1 MEKLNNPSELNLIF
15 RYALKDLSRNYK
27 KLSSIIVTLFI
38 SLFILSAIFTIEDSL
53 KKELNDNAKALLGG
67 DLEIDYN
74 RNKGNL
80 ELVDKVK
87 EFATISQ
94 MIEFSTMVSTTNRE
108 KNKSLFTRIKTV
120 DTKYPLYGDVNYEPA
135 GAFDRMHN
143 EPNTLLIN
151 ESLSKNLNLKI
162 NEKIKVQNQLFT
174 IIGIVKSVPDVSG
187 FVAFGD
193 WALAGEQTLEIL
205 KLNGI
210 GSFLNY
216 EYKVKFDP
224 TADADKLEKKIENIF
239 KDDQK
244 VKLRYPENSASG
256 LKRIINNF
264 SQFLSLV
271 SISAMLIA
279 GIGIANTL
287 LSFINQ
293 NNMSIAVRK
302 AVGFYSGNIKT
313 LYYLQLLILLLVITT
328 FAYGSSFLIVPVVDQ
343 YLSDGLGLNVSP
355 VFSVLNFIKIF
366 LVGLLV
372 LVIFSIPT
380 ISSIDQV
387 KASNLFRNVFQNL
400 EFYYSKK
407 SITLSLILLSILVLL
422 FSFGSER
429 PIYSLGYFVAFFVCL
444 IVFFLLSKII
454 IYFLKKFKSTSNIS
468 LKVSIKNI
476 TQTKSITPIT
486 IMSLG
491 LGVTLL
497 LTLALVGTNFQREIA
512 KSIPDIAPDY
522 FFVGIQKGEKKIFE
536 ENILKMDANA
546 KIEVVP
552 MVSSGIIKIN
562 GVNPNTYIKPD
573 NDSYWV
579 IGAKIEVVPMVSS
592 GIIKINGVNP
602 NTYIKPDNDS
612 YWVIGSDRRSSWV
625 DDIPEDNPLTEG
637 VWWDL
642 TKPDKLQISLDAE
655 VAKNLNIKLGDVFT
669 LNIYGREIDG
679 EIVNFR
685 AVDYRDLSINFAML
699 FNPQFANNIPHE
711 YLATAKFEM
720 IDKFDETSMLEV
732 LPSLSMIKIADYLN
746 KVTDVLNKVFIA
758 VTLISAV
765 TIIIGLIVISSAIM
779 VQGKIKEYQNLVFK
793 ILGFSKKEVILSS
806 LIEFVIIFK
815 SVILI
820 AIIFA
825 VIASKFIM
833 ENIFELVWAFD
844 FKVLIY
850 LSLSIGTVTLLLIM
864 LTNLKYLN
872 PKVYPLIRNQ

>member
-1 MEKLNNPSELNLIF
+1 MEKSNKPSELNLIF
-15 RYALKDLSRNYK
+15 KYALKDLSRNYK
-27 KLSSIIVTLFI
+27 KLSSIITTLFI

-74 RNKGNL
+74 RNQGNL
-80 ELVDKVK
+80 ELVNKVK
-87 EFATISQ
+87 EFTTISQ
-94 MIEFSTMVSTTNRE
+94 MIEFSTMVSTTDRE

-120 DTKYPLYGDVNYEPA
+120 DINYPLYGEVNYEPQ
-135 GAFDRMHN
+135 GAFNRMHK

-162 NEKIKVQNQLFT
+162 NDKIKVQNQSFT
-174 IIGIVKSVPDVSG
+174 VIGIVKSVPDVSG

-193 WALAGEQTLEIL
+193 WALAGDQTLEIL

-216 EYKVKFDP
+216 EYKVKFNEID
-224 TADADKLEKKIENIF
+224 DARKLEKKIENIF
-239 KDDQK
+239 KNDQQ
-244 VKLRYPENSASG
+244 VTLRYPENSASG

-264 SQFLSLV
+264 SQFLSLI
-271 SISAMLIA
+271 SISAILIA
-279 GIGIANTL
+279 GIGIANSL

-302 AVGFYSGNIKT
+302 ALGFYSGNIKT
-313 LYYLQLLILLLVITT
+313 LYYIQLLIMLLFITT
-328 FAYGSSFLIVPVVDQ
+328 FAYSSSFLIVPIVDQ

-355 VFSVLNFIKIF
+355 VFSVINFVKIF

-372 LVIFSIPT
+372 LIIFSIPT

-407 SITLSLILLSILVLL
+407 STALSLILLSILVFL
-422 FSFGSER
+422 FSFGSEK
-429 PIYSLGYFVAFFVCL
+429 PIYSLGYFVSFFVCL

-454 IYFLKKFKSTSNIS
+454 IYFLKKFKFSSNIS

-522 FFVGIQKGEKKIFE
+522 FFVGIQKGEKEILKK
-536 ENILKMDANA
+536 NILNMDANA

-552 MVSSGIIKIN
+552 IVSSGIIKIN
-562 GVNPNTYIKPD
+562 GI
-573 NDSYWV
+573 
-579 IGAKIEVVPMVSS
+579 
-592 GIIKINGVNP
+592 NP

-637 VWWDL
+637 EWWDL
-642 TKPDKLQISLDAE
+642 TKPDQLQISLDAE

-679 EIVNFR
+679 EIINFR
-685 AVDYRDLSINFAML
+685 VVDYRDLSINFVML
-699 FNPQFANNIPHE
+699 FNPQFAKNIPHE
-711 YLATAKFEM
+711 YLATAKFEK
-720 IDKFDETSMLEV
+720 IENFDETLMLKV

-746 KVTDVLNKVFIA
+746 KVTNVLNKVFIA

-779 VQGKIKEYQNLVFK
+779 VQGKVKEYQNLVFK
-793 ILGFSKKEVILSS
+793 ILGFSKREVILSS
-806 LIEFVIIFK
+806 LIEFIIIFS
-815 SVILI
+815 SVIMI
-820 AIIFA
+820 ATFFA
-825 VIASKFIM
+825 IIASKFIM

-844 FKVLIY
+844 FKVLFN
-850 LSLSIGTVTLLLIM
+850 LGLNIGLITLALI
-864 LTNLKYLN
+864 LITNLKYLS

>member
-1 MEKLNNPSELNLIF
+1 MEKLNNSSELSLIF
-15 RYALKDLSRNYK
+15 KYALKDLSRNYK
-27 KLSSIIVTLFI
+27 KISSIIVTLFI

-53 KKELNDNAKALLGG
+53 KKELNDNAKVLLGG

-74 RNKGNL
+74 RNQGDLNL
-80 ELVDKVK
+80 VNKVK
-87 EFATISQ
+87 EFSTVSQ
-94 MIEFSTMVSTTNRE
+94 MIEFSTMLSTTGRE

-120 DTKYPLYGDVNYEPA
+120 DEKYPLYGEVVYEPEDA
-135 GAFDRMHN
+135 YERMQK
-143 EPNTLLIN
+143 EPKTILIN
-151 ESLSKNLNLKI
+151 ESLSKTLKI
-162 NEKIKVQNQLFT
+162 KINDKVKVQDQSFIVVG
-174 IIGIVKSVPDVSG
+174 IIKSVPDVSG

-193 WALAGEQTLEIL
+193 WALAGKQTLEIL

-216 EYKVKFDP
+216 EYKVKFKPSDDP
-224 TADADKLEKKIENIF
+224 EKIESKIKDIF

-244 VKLRYPENSASG
+244 VKLRFPENSASG

-313 LYYLQLLILLLVITT
+313 LYYLQLLILLFIITVIS
-328 FAYGSSFLIVPVVDQ
+328 YGSSFLIVPIADK
-343 YLSDGLGLNVSP
+343 YLSDGLGLNVYP
-355 VFSVLNFIKIF
+355 KFSLINFIKIF
-366 LVGLLV
+366 IVGLLV
-372 LVIFSIPT
+372 LIIFSIPT

-400 EFYYSKK
+400 QFYYSKK
-407 SITLSLILLSILVLL
+407 SVILSFILLSFLVLL
-422 FSFGSER
+422 FTLGSER
-429 PIYSLGYFVAFFVCL
+429 PSYSLGYFLAFFVCL

-454 IYFLKKFKSTSNIS
+454 IYLLKKFNFISNIS

-497 LTLALVGTNFQREIA
+497 LTLALVGTNFKREIA
-512 KSIPDIAPDY
+512 RSIPDIAPDY
-522 FFVGIQKGEKKIFE
+522 FFVGIQKGEKKKFE
-536 ENILKMDANA
+536 QSVYKMNPDAN
-546 KIEVVP
+546 IEIVP
-552 MVSSGIIKIN
+552 MVSSGIVKIN
-562 GVNPNTYIKPD
+562 GVNPN
-573 NDSYWV
+573 S
-579 IGAKIEVVPMVSS
+579 
-592 GIIKINGVNP
+592 
-602 NTYIKPDNDS
+602 YIKPDNDS
-612 YWVIGSDRRSSWV
+612 YWVIGSERRSSWV
-625 DDIPEDNPLTEG
+625 ENIPKDNPILKGE
-637 VWWDL
+637 WWDL
-642 TKPDKLQISLDAE
+642 SKPNQLQISLDAK
-655 VAKNLNIKLGDVFT
+655 VAKDFNIELGDIFT

-685 AVDYRDLSINFAML
+685 EVDYRDLSINFAML
-699 FNPQFANNIPHE
+699 FNPQFAKKIPHE
-711 YLATAKFEM
+711 YLATAKFKNP
-720 IDKFDETSMLEV
+720 DNFDETKMLEV

-746 KVTDVLNKVFIA
+746 KVTSVLNKVFIA
-758 VTLISAV
+758 VTLISGV
-765 TIIIGLIVISSAIM
+765 TIVIGLIVISSAIM
-779 VQGKIKEYQNLVFK
+779 VQGKVKEYQNLVFK
-793 ILGFSKKEVILSS
+793 ILGFSKKEIIFSS
-806 LIEFVIIFK
+806 LIEFIIIFM

-820 AIIFA
+820 AIFFA
-825 VIASKFIM
+825 VIGSKFIM
-833 ENIFELVWAFD
+833 ENIFELVWQFD

-850 LSLSIGTVTLLLIM
+850 LGASIGIVTLILIM
-864 LTNLKYLN
+864 LTNLKYLS

>member
-1 MEKLNNPSELNLIF
+1 MEKLNNSSELSLIF
-15 RYALKDLSRNYK
+15 KYALKDLSRNYK
-27 KLSSIIVTLFI
+27 KISSIIVTLFI

-53 KKELNDNAKALLGG
+53 KKELNDNAKVLLGG

-74 RNKGNL
+74 RNQGDLNL
-80 ELVDKVK
+80 VNKVK
-87 EFATISQ
+87 EFSTVSQ
-94 MIEFSTMVSTTNRE
+94 MIEFSTMLSTTGRE

-120 DTKYPLYGDVNYEPA
+120 DEKYPLYGEVVYEPEDA
-135 GAFDRMHN
+135 YERMQK
-143 EPNTLLIN
+143 EPKTILIN
-151 ESLSKNLNLKI
+151 ESLSKTLKI
-162 NEKIKVQNQLFT
+162 KINDKVKVQDQSFIVVG
-174 IIGIVKSVPDVSG
+174 IIKSVPDVSG

-193 WALAGEQTLEIL
+193 WALAGKQTLEIL

-216 EYKVKFDP
+216 EYKVKFKPSDDP
-224 TADADKLEKKIENIF
+224 EKIESKIKDIF

-244 VKLRYPENSASG
+244 VKLRFPENSASG

-313 LYYLQLLILLLVITT
+313 LYYLQLLILLFIITVIS
-328 FAYGSSFLIVPVVDQ
+328 YGSSFLIVPIADK
-343 YLSDGLGLNVSP
+343 YLSNGLGLNVYP
-355 VFSVLNFIKIF
+355 KFSLINFIKIF
-366 LVGLLV
+366 IVGLLV
-372 LVIFSIPT
+372 LIIFSIPT

-400 EFYYSKK
+400 QFYYSKK
-407 SITLSLILLSILVLL
+407 SVILSFILLSFLVLL
-422 FSFGSER
+422 FTLGSER
-429 PIYSLGYFVAFFVCL
+429 PSYSLGYFLAFFVCL

-454 IYFLKKFKSTSNIS
+454 IYLLKKFNFNSNIS

-497 LTLALVGTNFQREIA
+497 LTLALVGTNFKREIA
-512 KSIPDIAPDY
+512 RSIPDIAPDY
-522 FFVGIQKGEKKIFE
+522 FFVGIQKGEKKKFE
-536 ENILKMDANA
+536 QGVYKMDPDAD
-546 KIEVVP
+546 IEIVP
-552 MVSSGIIKIN
+552 MVSSGIVKIN
-562 GVNPNTYIKPD
+562 GVNPN
-573 NDSYWV
+573 S
-579 IGAKIEVVPMVSS
+579 
-592 GIIKINGVNP
+592 
-602 NTYIKPDNDS
+602 YIKPDNDS
-612 YWVIGSDRRSSWV
+612 YWVIGSERRSSWV
-625 DDIPEDNPLTEG
+625 ENIPKDNPILKGE
-637 VWWDL
+637 WWDL
-642 TKPDKLQISLDAE
+642 SKPNQLQISLDAK
-655 VAKNLNIKLGDVFT
+655 VAKDFNIELGDIFT

-685 AVDYRDLSINFAML
+685 EVDYRDLSINFAML
-699 FNPQFANNIPHE
+699 FNPQFAKKIPHE
-711 YLATAKFEM
+711 YLATAKFKNP
-720 IDKFDETSMLEV
+720 DNFDETKMLEV

-746 KVTDVLNKVFIA
+746 KVTSVLNKVFIA
-758 VTLISAV
+758 VTLISGV
-765 TIIIGLIVISSAIM
+765 TIVIGLIVISSAIM
-779 VQGKIKEYQNLVFK
+779 VQGKVKEYQNLVFK
-793 ILGFSKKEVILSS
+793 ILGFSKKEIIFSS
-806 LIEFVIIFK
+806 LIEFVIIFM

-820 AIIFA
+820 AIFFA
-825 VIASKFIM
+825 VIGSKFIM
-833 ENIFELVWAFD
+833 ENIFELVWQFD

-850 LSLSIGTVTLLLIM
+850 LGASIGTVTLILIL
-864 LTNLKYLN
+864 LTNLKYLS

>member
-1 MEKLNNPSELNLIF
+1 MEKSNNSSEFNLILK
-15 RYALKDLSRNYK
+15 YALKDLSRNYHK
-27 KLSSIIVTLFI
+27 ISSIIITLFI

-74 RNKGNL
+74 RNQGNL
-80 ELVDKVK
+80 DLVNQVK
-87 EFATISQ
+87 EFATVSQ
-94 MIEFSTMVSTTNRE
+94 MIEFSTMLSTTGRE
-108 KNKSLFTRIKTV
+108 RNKSLFTRIKTV
-120 DTKYPLYGDVNYEPA
+120 DEKYPLYGEVDYEPIEA
-135 GAFDRMHN
+135 YERMQR
-143 EPNTLLIN
+143 EPNTILIN
-151 ESLSKNLNLKI
+151 ESLSKTLNIKI
-162 NEKIKVQNQLFT
+162 NEQVKVQDQNFT
-174 IIGIVKSVPDVSG
+174 VIGIIKSVPDVSG

-193 WALAGEQTLEIL
+193 WALAGKQTLEIL

-216 EYKVKFDP
+216 EYKVKFNNDDDP
-224 TADADKLEKKIENIF
+224 AQIEKKIENIF
-239 KDDQK
+239 KNDQK

-256 LKRIINNF
+256 IKRIINNF

-313 LYYLQLLILLLVITT
+313 LYYLQLFILLFIITVIS
-328 FAYGSSFLIVPVVDQ
+328 YGSSFLIVPIADK
-343 YLSDGLGLNVSP
+343 YLSDGLGLNVYP
-355 VFSVLNFIKIF
+355 VFSFLNFLKIF

-400 EFYYSKK
+400 QFYYSKK
-407 SITLSLILLSILVLL
+407 SVAVSFVLLSILIIL
-422 FSFGSER
+422 FTIGTEQ
-429 PIYSLGYFVAFFVCL
+429 PTYSLGYFVAFFVCL
-444 IVFFLLSKII
+444 IVFFLLSKLII
-454 IYFLKKFKSTSNIS
+454 FFLKKFKSSSIVS

-486 IMSLG
+486 VMSLG

-522 FFVGIQKGEKKIFE
+522 FFVGIQKGEREKFE
-536 ENILKMDANA
+536 QGILNMDKDAN
-546 KIEVVP
+546 IEIVP
-552 MVSSGIIKIN
+552 MVSSGIVKIN
-562 GVNPNTYIKPD
+562 GVDPNTF
-573 NDSYWV
+573 
-579 IGAKIEVVPMVSS
+579 
-592 GIIKINGVNP
+592 
-602 NTYIKPDNDS
+602 IKPDNDS
-612 YWVIGSDRRSSWV
+612 YWVIGSERRSSWV
-625 DDIPEDNPLTEG
+625 ENIPKDNPILEG
-637 VWWDL
+637 EWWDL
-642 TKPDKLQISLDAE
+642 SKPNQLQISLDAK
-655 VAKNLNIKLGDVFT
+655 VAKDFNIQLGDIFT
-669 LNIYGREIDG
+669 LNVYGREIDG
-679 EIVNFR
+679 EVINFR
-685 AVDYRDLSINFAML
+685 EVDYRDLSINFAML
-699 FNPQFANNIPHE
+699 FNPQFAKQIPHE
-711 YLATAKFEM
+711 YLATAKFNS
-720 IDKFDETSMLEV
+720 DKFDETEMLEIM
-732 LPSLSMIKIADYLN
+732 PSLSMIKIADYLL
-746 KVTDVLNKVFIA
+746 KVTAVLNKVFIA

-793 ILGFSKKEVILSS
+793 ILGFSKKQIIFSS
-806 LIEFVIIFK
+806 LIEFIIIFM

-820 AIIFA
+820 ATFFA
-825 VIASKFIM
+825 VIGSKFIM
-833 ENIFELVWAFD
+833 ENIFELVWQFD

-850 LSLSIGTVTLLLIM
+850 LGFSIGLVTLILI
-864 LTNLKYLN
+864 LITNLRYLN
-872 PKVYPLIRNQ
+872 PKIYPLIRNQ

>member
-1 MEKLNNPSELNLIF
+1 MEKLNNSSELSLIF
-15 RYALKDLSRNYK
+15 KYALKDLSRNYK
-27 KLSSIIVTLFI
+27 KISSIIVTLFI

-53 KKELNDNAKALLGG
+53 KKELNDNAKVLLGG

-74 RNKGNL
+74 RNQGDLNL
-80 ELVDKVK
+80 VNKVK
-87 EFATISQ
+87 EFSTVSQ
-94 MIEFSTMVSTTNRE
+94 MIEFSTMLSTTGRE

-120 DTKYPLYGDVNYEPA
+120 DEKYPLYGEVVYEPEDA
-135 GAFDRMHN
+135 YERMQK
-143 EPNTLLIN
+143 EPKTILIN
-151 ESLSKNLNLKI
+151 ESLSKTLKI
-162 NEKIKVQNQLFT
+162 KINDKVKVQDQSFIVVG
-174 IIGIVKSVPDVSG
+174 IIKSVPDVSG

-193 WALAGEQTLEIL
+193 WALAGKQTLEIL

-216 EYKVKFDP
+216 EYKVKFKPSDDP
-224 TADADKLEKKIENIF
+224 EKIESKIKDIF

-244 VKLRYPENSASG
+244 VKLRFPENSASG

-313 LYYLQLLILLLVITT
+313 LYYLQLFILLFIITVIS
-328 FAYGSSFLIVPVVDQ
+328 YGSSFLIVPIADK
-343 YLSDGLGLNVSP
+343 YLSDGLGLNVYP
-355 VFSVLNFIKIF
+355 KFSLINFIKIF
-366 LVGLLV
+366 IVGLLV
-372 LVIFSIPT
+372 LIIFSIPT

-400 EFYYSKK
+400 QFYYSKK
-407 SITLSLILLSILVLL
+407 SVILSFILLSFLVLL
-422 FSFGSER
+422 FTLGSER
-429 PIYSLGYFVAFFVCL
+429 PSYSLGYFLAFFVCL

-454 IYFLKKFKSTSNIS
+454 IYLLKKFNFISNIS

-497 LTLALVGTNFQREIA
+497 LTLALVGTNFKREIA
-512 KSIPDIAPDY
+512 RSIPDIAPDY
-522 FFVGIQKGEKKIFE
+522 FFVGIQKGEKKKFE
-536 ENILKMDANA
+536 QGVYKMNPDAN
-546 KIEVVP
+546 IEIVP
-552 MVSSGIIKIN
+552 MVSSGIVKIN
-562 GVNPNTYIKPD
+562 GVNPN
-573 NDSYWV
+573 S
-579 IGAKIEVVPMVSS
+579 
-592 GIIKINGVNP
+592 
-602 NTYIKPDNDS
+602 YIKPDNDS
-612 YWVIGSDRRSSWV
+612 YWVIGSERRSSWV
-625 DDIPEDNPLTEG
+625 ENIPKDNPILKGE
-637 VWWDL
+637 WWDL
-642 TKPDKLQISLDAE
+642 SKPNQLQISLDAK
-655 VAKNLNIKLGDVFT
+655 VAKDFNIELGDIFT

-685 AVDYRDLSINFAML
+685 EVDYRDLSINFAML
-699 FNPQFANNIPHE
+699 FNPQFAKKIPHE
-711 YLATAKFEM
+711 YLATAKFKNP
-720 IDKFDETSMLEV
+720 DNFDETKMLEV

-746 KVTDVLNKVFIA
+746 KVTSVLNKVFIA
-758 VTLISAV
+758 VTLISGV
-765 TIIIGLIVISSAIM
+765 TIVIGLIVISSAIM
-779 VQGKIKEYQNLVFK
+779 VQGKVKEYQNLVFK
-793 ILGFSKKEVILSS
+793 ILGFSKKEIIFSS
-806 LIEFVIIFK
+806 LIEFIIIFM

-820 AIIFA
+820 AIFFA
-825 VIASKFIM
+825 VIGSKFIM
-833 ENIFELVWAFD
+833 ENIFELVWQFD

-850 LSLSIGTVTLLLIM
+850 LGVSIGIVTLILIM
-864 LTNLKYLN
+864 LTNFRYLN

>member
-1 MEKLNNPSELNLIF
+1 MEKSNNLSELNLII

-27 KLSSIIVTLFI
+27 KLSSIIITLFI

-53 KKELNDNAKALLGG
+53 KKELTDNAKGLLGG

-74 RNKGNL
+74 RNEGNL
-80 ELVDKVK
+80 ELVNQVK

-94 MIEFSTMVSTTNRE
+94 MIEFSTMVSTIDRK

-120 DTKYPLYGDVNYEPA
+120 DTKYPLYGEVNYEPS

-162 NEKIKVQNQLFT
+162 DDKIKVQNQLFT

-193 WALAGEQTLEIL
+193 WALAGDQTLEIL

-216 EYKVKFDP
+216 EYKVKFNETD
-224 TADADKLEKKIENIF
+224 DVGKIEKKIEDIF

-302 AVGFYSGNIKT
+302 AVGFYSRNIKT

-355 VFSVLNFIKIF
+355 VFSIVNYIKIF

-372 LVIFSIPT
+372 IVIFSIPT

-407 SITLSLILLSILVLL
+407 SITLSLILLSFLVLL

-444 IVFFLLSKII
+444 IIFFLLSKVI
-454 IYFLKKFKSTSNIS
+454 IYFLKKFNSTSNIS

-522 FFVGIQKGEKKIFE
+522 FFVGIQKGEKEIFE
-536 ENILKMDANA
+536 KNILNMDSNA

-562 GVNPNTYIKPD
+562 GVNPNTYIQPD
-573 NDSYWV
+573 N
-579 IGAKIEVVPMVSS
+579 
-592 GIIKINGVNP
+592 N
-602 NTYIKPDNDS
+602 S

-625 DDIPEDNPLTEG
+625 DKIPEDNPLTDG
-637 VWWDL
+637 KWWDL
-642 TKPDKLQISLDAE
+642 TKPNKLQISLDAQ
-655 VAKNLNIKLGDVFT
+655 VAKDLNINLGDMFT

-685 AVDYRDLSINFAML
+685 SVDYRDLSINFAML

-711 YLATAKFEM
+711 YLATAKFEK
-720 IDKFDETSMLEV
+720 IEKFDETLMLEV

-746 KVTDVLNKVFIA
+746 KVTDILNKVFIA
-758 VTLISAV
+758 VTLISTV

-779 VQGKIKEYQNLVFK
+779 VQGKVKEYQNLVFK

-806 LIEFVIIFK
+806 LIEFIIIFK

-820 AIIFA
+820 AVLFA

-844 FKVLIY
+844 FKMLIY
-850 LSLSIGTVTLLLIM
+850 LSFSIGSVTLFLIM

>member
-1 MEKLNNPSELNLIF
+1 MEKSNNSSEFNLILK
-15 RYALKDLSRNYK
+15 YALKDLSRNYHK
-27 KLSSIIVTLFI
+27 ISSIIITLFI

-74 RNKGNL
+74 RNQGNL
-80 ELVDKVK
+80 DLVNQVK
-87 EFATISQ
+87 EFATVSQ
-94 MIEFSTMVSTTNRE
+94 MIEFSTMLSTTGRE

-120 DTKYPLYGDVNYEPA
+120 DEKYPLYGEVNYEPIEA
-135 GAFDRMHN
+135 YERMQR
-143 EPNTLLIN
+143 EPNTILIN
-151 ESLSKNLNLKI
+151 ESLSKTLNIKI
-162 NEKIKVQNQLFT
+162 NEQVKVQDQNFT
-174 IIGIVKSVPDVSG
+174 VIGIIKSVPDVSG

-193 WALAGEQTLEIL
+193 WALAGKQTLEIL

-216 EYKVKFDP
+216 EYKVKFNNDDDP
-224 TADADKLEKKIENIF
+224 AEIEKKIENIF
-239 KDDQK
+239 KNDQK

-256 LKRIINNF
+256 IKRIINNF

-313 LYYLQLLILLLVITT
+313 LYYLQLFILLFIITVIS
-328 FAYGSSFLIVPVVDQ
+328 YGSSFLIVPIADK
-343 YLSDGLGLNVSP
+343 YLSDGLGLNVYP
-355 VFSVLNFIKIF
+355 VFSFLNFFKIF

-400 EFYYSKK
+400 QFYYSKK
-407 SITLSLILLSILVLL
+407 SVAVSFILLSVLILLFTIGTEQPS
-422 FSFGSER
+422 
-429 PIYSLGYFVAFFVCL
+429 YSLGYFVAFFVCL
-444 IVFFLLSKII
+444 IVFFLLSKLII
-454 IYFLKKFKSTSNIS
+454 FFLKKFKSSSIVS

-486 IMSLG
+486 VMSLG

-522 FFVGIQKGEKKIFE
+522 FFVGIQKGEREKFE
-536 ENILKMDANA
+536 QGILNMDKDAN
-546 KIEVVP
+546 IEIVP
-552 MVSSGIIKIN
+552 MVSSGIVKIN
-562 GVNPNTYIKPD
+562 GVDPNTF
-573 NDSYWV
+573 
-579 IGAKIEVVPMVSS
+579 
-592 GIIKINGVNP
+592 
-602 NTYIKPDNDS
+602 IKPDNDS
-612 YWVIGSDRRSSWV
+612 YWVIGSERRSSWV
-625 DDIPEDNPLTEG
+625 ENIPKDNPILEG
-637 VWWDL
+637 EWWDL
-642 TKPDKLQISLDAE
+642 SKPNQLQISLDAK
-655 VAKNLNIKLGDVFT
+655 VAKDFNIQLGDIFT
-669 LNIYGREIDG
+669 LNVYGREIDG
-679 EIVNFR
+679 EVINFR
-685 AVDYRDLSINFAML
+685 EVDYRDLSINFAML
-699 FNPQFANNIPHE
+699 FNPQFAKQIPHE
-711 YLATAKFEM
+711 YLATAKFNS
-720 IDKFDETSMLEV
+720 DKFDETEMLEIM
-732 LPSLSMIKIADYLN
+732 PSLSMIKIADYLL
-746 KVTDVLNKVFIA
+746 KVTAVLNKVFIA

-793 ILGFSKKEVILSS
+793 ILGFSKKQIIFSS
-806 LIEFVIIFK
+806 LIEFIIIFM

-820 AIIFA
+820 ATFFA
-825 VIASKFIM
+825 VIGSKFIM
-833 ENIFELVWAFD
+833 ENIFELVWQFD

-850 LSLSIGTVTLLLIM
+850 LGFSIGLVTLILI
-864 LTNLKYLN
+864 LITNLRYLN
-872 PKVYPLIRNQ
+872 PKIYPLIRNQ

>member
-1 MEKLNNPSELNLIF
+1 MEKSNNHSEFNLIF
-15 RYALKDLSRNYK
+15 KYALKDLSRNYK
-27 KLSSIIVTLFI
+27 KISSIIVTLFI

-53 KKELNDNAKALLGG
+53 KNELNNNAKALLGG

-74 RNKGNL
+74 RNQGNL
-80 ELVDKVK
+80 DLVNKVK
-87 EFATISQ
+87 EFAKISQ
-94 MIEFSTMVSTTNRE
+94 MIEFSTMLSTIGRE

-120 DTKYPLYGDVNYEPA
+120 DENYPLYGEVVYEPR
-135 GAFDRMHN
+135 GAYERMQI
-143 EPNTLLIN
+143 EPNTILIN
-151 ESLSKNLNLKI
+151 ESLSKTLNIKI
-162 NEKIKVQNQLFT
+162 NEQVKVQDQNFT
-174 IIGIVKSVPDVSG
+174 VIGIIKSVPDVSG

-193 WALAGEQTLEIL
+193 WALAGKQTLEIL

-216 EYKVKFDP
+216 EYKVKFNSNDNP
-224 TADADKLEKKIENIF
+224 EKIEKKIENIF

-302 AVGFYSGNIKT
+302 AVGFYSGNIKI
-313 LYYLQLLILLLVITT
+313 LYYLQLLILLFVVTVIS
-328 FAYGSSFLIVPVVDQ
+328 YCSSFLVVPIADR
-343 YLSDGLGLNVSP
+343 YLSDGLGLNVYP
-355 VFSVLNFIKIF
+355 VFSLVNFIKIF
-366 LVGLLV
+366 LVGFLV
-372 LVIFSIPT
+372 LIIFSIPT

-400 EFYYSKK
+400 RFYYSKR
-407 SITLSLILLSILVLL
+407 SIALSFVLLSILVLL
-422 FSFGSER
+422 FTISSER
-429 PIYSLGYFVAFFVCL
+429 PSYSFGYFGAFFVCL
-444 IVFFLLSKII
+444 IVFFLLSKVIVF
-454 IYFLKKFKSTSNIS
+454 FLKKIKSNTNIS
-468 LKVSIKNI
+468 LNVSIKNI

-522 FFVGIQKGEKKIFE
+522 FFVGIQNGERERFE
-536 ENILKMDANA
+536 QGVLNMDPNANIE
-546 KIEVVP
+546 IVP
-552 MVSSGIIKIN
+552 MVSSGIVKIN
-562 GVNPNTYIKPD
+562 GINPNTYIKPD

-579 IGAKIEVVPMVSS
+579 IESE
-592 GIIKINGVNP
+592 
-602 NTYIKPDNDS
+602 
-612 YWVIGSDRRSSWV
+612 RRSSWIENAPV
-625 DDIPEDNPLTEG
+625 DNPIVKGE
-637 VWWDL
+637 WWDL
-642 TKPDKLQISLDAE
+642 TKPNQLQISLDAK
-655 VAKNLNIKLGDVFT
+655 VAKDFNIQLGDIFK

-685 AVDYRDLSINFAML
+685 EVDYRDLSINFAML
-699 FNPQFANNIPHE
+699 FNPQFAKKLPHE
-711 YLATAKFEM
+711 YLATAKFNN
-720 IDKFDETSMLEV
+720 DDQFDEIKMLEV
-732 LPSLSMIKIADYLN
+732 LPSLSMIKISDYLS
-746 KVTDVLNKVFIA
+746 KVTAVLNKVFVA

-765 TIIIGLIVISSAIM
+765 TIVIGLIVISSAIM
-779 VQGKIKEYQNLVFK
+779 VQGKVKEYQNLVFK
-793 ILGFSKKEVILSS
+793 ILGFSKKEIILSS
-806 LIEFVIIFK
+806 IIEFILIFF

-820 AIIFA
+820 ATFFA
-825 VIASKFIM
+825 VVGSKFIM
-833 ENIFELVWAFD
+833 ENIFELVWKFD
-844 FKVLIY
+844 LKVLLNLGI
-850 LSLSIGTVTLLLIM
+850 SIGIVTLILIM

>member
-1 MEKLNNPSELNLIF
+1 MEKLNNPSEISLIF

-27 KLSSIIVTLFI
+27 KISSIIATLFI

-74 RNKGNL
+74 RNEGNL
-80 ELVDKVK
+80 KLVNEVK
-87 EFATISQ
+87 KIATISQ
-94 MIEFSTMVSTTNRE
+94 MIEFSTMVSTTNKD

-120 DTKYPLYGDVNYEPA
+120 DTKYPLYGSVKYEPI
-135 GAFDRMHN
+135 GAFDRMHK
-143 EPNTLLIN
+143 EANTILIN
-151 ESLSKNLNLKI
+151 ESLSKNLNV
-162 NEKIKVQNQLFT
+162 NVNDKIKVQNQLFT
-174 IIGIVKSVPDVSG
+174 VIGIVKSVPDVSG

-216 EYKVKFDP
+216 EYKVKFNQTDDP
-224 TADADKLEKKIENIF
+224 KKIEKKIENLF
-239 KDDQK
+239 KDDEK
-244 VKLRYPENSASG
+244 VKIRYPENSASG

-287 LSFINQ
+287 LSFLNQ

-302 AVGFYSGNIKT
+302 AVGFYSGNIKN
-313 LYYLQLLILLLVITT
+313 LYYLQLLILLLIITT
-328 FAYGSSFLIVPVVDQ
+328 FAYGLSFLIVPIVDQ
-343 YLSDGLGLNVSP
+343 YLSDGLGLNISP
-355 VFSVLNFIKIF
+355 VFSLLNYLKIF
-366 LVGLLV
+366 LVGLLT

-407 SITLSLILLSILVLL
+407 SIFLSLILLSILILL
-422 FSFGSER
+422 FSVGSER
-429 PIYSLGYFVAFFVCL
+429 PIYSIGYFGAFFVCL
-444 IVFFLLSKII
+444 IVFYLLSKII
-454 IYFLKKFKSTSNIS
+454 IYFLKRFKFTSNIS

-476 TQTKSITPIT
+476 TQSKSITPIT

-497 LTLALVGTNFQREIA
+497 LTLALVGTNFQREIS

-522 FFVGIQKGEKKIFE
+522 FFVGIQNEEKDLFE
-536 ENILKMDANA
+536 KNILSMDPKAN
-546 KIEVVP
+546 IEVVP
-552 MVSSGIIKIN
+552 MVSSGIVKIN
-562 GVNPNTYIKPD
+562 GVNPNTYIKP
-573 NDSYWV
+573 
-579 IGAKIEVVPMVSS
+579 E
-592 GIIKINGVNP
+592 
-602 NTYIKPDNDS
+602 NDS
-612 YWVIGSDRRSSWV
+612 YWVIGSDRRSSWTEEA
-625 DDIPEDNPLTEG
+625 PKDNPITEG
-637 VWWDL
+637 EWWDL
-642 TKPDKLQISLDAE
+642 SKPDQLQISLDAK
-655 VAKNLNIKLGDVFT
+655 VAKDLNIKLGDVFT

-685 AVDYRDLSINFAML
+685 AVDYRDLNINFAML
-699 FNPQFANNIPHE
+699 FNPQFANKIPHE
-711 YLATAKFEM
+711 YLATAKFENLE
-720 IDKFDETSMLEV
+720 KFDEILMLES

-765 TIIIGLIVISSAIM
+765 TIVIGLIVISSTII
-779 VQGKIKEYQNLVFK
+779 VQGKVKQFQNLIFK
-793 ILGFSKKEVILSS
+793 ILGFSKKEILFSS
-806 LIEFVIIFK
+806 IIEFVISFI
-815 SVILI
+815 SIILFST
-820 AIIFA
+820 IFA
-825 VIASKFIM
+825 VITSKYII
-833 ENIFELVWAFD
+833 ESIFQLKWSFD
-844 FKVLIY
+844 FILFANISISIALVTLVLI
-850 LSLSIGTVTLLLIM
+850 I
-864 LTNLKYLN
+864 LTNLRYLN
-872 PKVYPLIRNQ
+872 PKVYPLVRNE

>member
-1 MEKLNNPSELNLIF
+1 M
-15 RYALKDLSRNYK
+15 
-27 KLSSIIVTLFI
+27 
-38 SLFILSAIFTIEDSL
+38 
-53 KKELNDNAKALLGG
+53 
-67 DLEIDYN
+67 
-74 RNKGNL
+74 
-80 ELVDKVK
+80 
-87 EFATISQ
+87 
-94 MIEFSTMVSTTNRE
+94 
-108 KNKSLFTRIKTV
+108 
-120 DTKYPLYGDVNYEPA
+120 
-135 GAFDRMHN
+135 
-143 EPNTLLIN
+143 LIN

-579 IGAKIEVVPMVSS
+579 IG
-592 GIIKINGVNP
+592 
-602 NTYIKPDNDS
+602 
-612 YWVIGSDRRSSWV
+612 SDRRSSWV

-779 VQGKIKEYQNLVFK
+779 VQGKLKNIK
-793 ILGFSKKEVILSS
+793 
-806 LIEFVIIFK
+806 
-815 SVILI
+815 
-820 AIIFA
+820 
-825 VIASKFIM
+825 
-833 ENIFELVWAFD
+833 
-844 FKVLIY
+844 
-850 LSLSIGTVTLLLIM
+850 T
-864 LTNLKYLN
+864 
-872 PKVYPLIRNQ
+872 

>member
-313 LYYLQLLILLLVITT
+313 LFYLQLLILLLVITT
-328 FAYGSSFLIVPVVDQ
+328 FAYGSSFLIVPIVDQ

-355 VFSVLNFIKIF
+355 VFSVFNFIKIF

-579 IGAKIEVVPMVSS
+579 IG
-592 GIIKINGVNP
+592 
-602 NTYIKPDNDS
+602 
-612 YWVIGSDRRSSWV
+612 SDRRSSWV

-758 VTLISAV
+758 VTLISAI

-779 VQGKIKEYQNLVFK
+779 VQGKVKEYQNLVFK

-806 LIEFVIIFK
+806 LIEFIIIFK

>member
-1 MEKLNNPSELNLIF
+1 MEKSNNSSELNLILK
-15 RYALKDLSRNYK
+15 YALKDLSRNYHK
-27 KLSSIIVTLFI
+27 ISSIIITLFI

-74 RNKGNL
+74 RNQGNL
-80 ELVDKVK
+80 DLVNQVK
-87 EFATISQ
+87 EFATVSQ
-94 MIEFSTMVSTTNRE
+94 MIEFSTMLSTTGRE
-108 KNKSLFTRIKTV
+108 RNKSLFTRIKTV
-120 DTKYPLYGDVNYEPA
+120 DEKYPLYGEVDYEPIEA
-135 GAFDRMHN
+135 YERMQR
-143 EPNTLLIN
+143 EPNTILIN
-151 ESLSKNLNLKI
+151 ESLSKTLNIKI
-162 NEKIKVQNQLFT
+162 NEQVKVQDQNFT
-174 IIGIVKSVPDVSG
+174 VIGIIKSVPDVSG

-193 WALAGEQTLEIL
+193 WALAGKQTLEIL

-216 EYKVKFDP
+216 EYKVKFNNDDDP
-224 TADADKLEKKIENIF
+224 AQIEKKIENIF
-239 KDDQK
+239 KNDQK

-256 LKRIINNF
+256 IKRIINNF

-313 LYYLQLLILLLVITT
+313 LYYLQLFILLFIITVIS
-328 FAYGSSFLIVPVVDQ
+328 YGSSFLIVPIADK
-343 YLSDGLGLNVSP
+343 YLSDGLGLNVYP
-355 VFSVLNFIKIF
+355 VFSFINFFKIF

-400 EFYYSKK
+400 QFYYSKK
-407 SITLSLILLSILVLL
+407 SVAVSFVLLSILIIL
-422 FSFGSER
+422 FTIGTEQ
-429 PIYSLGYFVAFFVCL
+429 PTYSLGYFVAFFVCL
-444 IVFFLLSKII
+444 IVFFLLSKLII
-454 IYFLKKFKSTSNIS
+454 FFLKKFKSSSIVS

-486 IMSLG
+486 VMSLG

-522 FFVGIQKGEKKIFE
+522 FFVGIQKGEREKFE
-536 ENILKMDANA
+536 QGILNMDKDAN
-546 KIEVVP
+546 IEIVP
-552 MVSSGIIKIN
+552 MVSSGIVKIN
-562 GVNPNTYIKPD
+562 GVDPNTF
-573 NDSYWV
+573 
-579 IGAKIEVVPMVSS
+579 
-592 GIIKINGVNP
+592 
-602 NTYIKPDNDS
+602 IKPDNDS
-612 YWVIGSDRRSSWV
+612 YWVIGSERRSSWV
-625 DDIPEDNPLTEG
+625 ENIPKDNPILKGE
-637 VWWDL
+637 WWDL
-642 TKPDKLQISLDAE
+642 SKPNQLQISLDAK
-655 VAKNLNIKLGDVFT
+655 VAKDFNIQLGDIFT
-669 LNIYGREIDG
+669 LNVYGREIDG
-679 EIVNFR
+679 EVINFR
-685 AVDYRDLSINFAML
+685 EVDYRDLSINFAML
-699 FNPQFANNIPHE
+699 FNPQFAKQIPHE
-711 YLATAKFEM
+711 YLATAKFNS
-720 IDKFDETSMLEV
+720 DKFDETEMLEIM
-732 LPSLSMIKIADYLN
+732 PSLSMIKIADYLL
-746 KVTDVLNKVFIA
+746 KVTAVLNKVFIA

-793 ILGFSKKEVILSS
+793 ILGFSKKQIIFSS
-806 LIEFVIIFK
+806 LIEFIIIFM

-820 AIIFA
+820 ATFFA
-825 VIASKFIM
+825 VIGSKFIM
-833 ENIFELVWAFD
+833 ENIFELVWQFD

-850 LSLSIGTVTLLLIM
+850 LGFSIGLVTLILI
-864 LTNLKYLN
+864 LITNLRYLN
-872 PKVYPLIRNQ
+872 PKIYPLIRNQ